1 MVLGGQYVVVTV
13 NWLSDKNIYIKR
25 EERRKDV
32 KGNVRR
38 KRR

>member
-32 KGNVRR
+32 EGNVLR